1 MGNNYVYAWPLSNE
15 IFFCSKSFPT
25 FNLQNDFLM
34 KKWLP
39 VIFMLFSLSV
49 AAQKTDKHLQNEI
62 TSLIKGFNGDV
73 GIYVYDLSQN
83 KIAAVN
89 ADTIFPTASMVKV
102 PILIG
107 IMHKIHNG
115 DLTYHQEMLFTDSV
129 RYSEGEEIL
138 ASFKDS
144 QKIALNVLM
153 MLMMSMS
160 DNGASLWLQGLAG
173 GGTQI
178 NKYLDSLGMKDTRV
192 NSRTEGRKENY
203 HQYGWGQTTPREMAT
218 LMKMIVDNKIID
230 KQISERMLRLMSR
243 QFWDEDA
250 ISQIPPNIFVAD
262 KSGAVDQTRD
272 EVLYVNGPHPY
283 IFCICTKNNKD
294 TSWETNN
301 EAWVLTRKLS
311 SLLWNYFNPKS
322 NWQPSEYLK

>member
-1 MGNNYVYAWPLSNE
+1 MKLFFSFIFLLS
-15 IFFCSKSFPT
+15 T
-25 FNLQNDFLM
+25 FSIN
-34 KKWLP
+34 
-39 VIFMLFSLSV
+39 
-49 AAQKTDKHLQNEI
+49 AQKTDLHLQNEI
-62 TSLIKGFNGDV
+62 SNLLQGFNGDV
-73 GIYVYDLSQN
+73 GVYVYDISKN
-83 KIAAVN
+83 KIAAIN

-107 IMHKIHNG
+107 LMHKIHNG
-115 DLTYHQEMLFTDSV
+115 ELSYHQEMLFTDSV

-144 QKIALNVLM
+144 QHIALNVLT

-178 NKYLDSLGMKDTRV
+178 NKYLDSLGMKYTRV
-192 NSRTEGRKENY
+192 NSRTEGRKDDWRK
-203 HQYGWGQTTPREMAT
+203 YGWGQTTPREMAT
-218 LMKMIVDNKIID
+218 LMRYIVENKIINR
-230 KQISERMLRLMSR
+230 QISERMLRMMSR

-250 ISQIPPNIFVAD
+250 ISQIPPNVFVAD

-272 EVLYVNGPHPY
+272 EVLYVNGDHPY

-294 TSWETNN
+294 TSWETDN

-311 SLLWNYFNPKS
+311 ALLWKHFNPKS
-322 NWQPSEYLK
+322 DWQPPEYLK

>member
-1 MGNNYVYAWPLSNE
+1 MRTILV
-15 IFFCSKSFPT
+15 IFFSI
-25 FNLQNDFLM
+25 L
-34 KKWLP
+34 
-39 VIFMLFSLSV
+39 SLSV
-49 AAQKTDKHLQNEI
+49 MAQKTDKHLQNEI
-62 TSLIKGFNGDV
+62 ANLLKGFNGDV
-73 GIYVYDLSQN
+73 GVYVYDIKKN

-107 IMHKIHNG
+107 LMHKIYNG
-115 DLTYHQEMLFTDSV
+115 ELTYHQSMLFTDSV
-129 RYSEGEEIL
+129 RYAEGEEIL

-144 QKIALNVLM
+144 SKISLNVLM

-160 DNGASLWLQGLAG
+160 DNGASLWLQGLSG
-173 GGTQI
+173 GGEQI
-178 NKYLDSLGMKDTRV
+178 NKYLDSLGMKFTRV
-192 NSRTEGRKENY
+192 NSRTPGRKENWN
-203 HQYGWGQTTPREMAT
+203 QYGWGQTTPREMAT
-218 LMKMIVDNKIID
+218 LMKLIVENKIIN
-230 KQISERMLRLMSR
+230 KQISNRMLRLMSR

-262 KSGAVDQTRD
+262 KSGAVDQSRD
-272 EVLYVNGPHPY
+272 EVLYINGPHPY

-311 SLLWNYFNPKS
+311 ALLWNHYNPKS
-322 NWQPSEYLK
+322 KWQPDEYLK

>member
-1 MGNNYVYAWPLSNE
+1 MKLLFAFVFLLS
-15 IFFCSKSFPT
+15 IFSA
-25 FNLQNDFLM
+25 D
-34 KKWLP
+34 
-39 VIFMLFSLSV
+39 
-49 AAQKTDKHLQNEI
+49 AQKTDQHLQNQI
-62 TSLIKGFNGDV
+62 SKLLQGFNGDV
-73 GIYVYDLSQN
+73 GVYVYDISKN
-83 KIAAVN
+83 KMAAIN

-107 IMHKIHNG
+107 LMHKIHNG
-115 DLTYHQEMLFTDSV
+115 ELSYHQEMLFTDSV

-144 QKIALNVLM
+144 QHIALNVLT

-178 NKYLDSLGMKDTRV
+178 NQYLDSLGMKSTRV
-192 NSRTEGRKENY
+192 NSRIEGRKDDWRK
-203 HQYGWGQTTPREMAT
+203 YGWGQTTPREMAT
-218 LMKMIVDNKIID
+218 LMRYIVENKIINR
-230 KQISERMLRLMSR
+230 QISERMLRLMSR

-272 EVLYVNGPHPY
+272 EVLYVNGDHPY

-294 TSWETNN
+294 TSWETDN

-311 SLLWNYFNPKS
+311 ALLWKYFNPKS
-322 NWQPSEYLK
+322 DWQPAEYLK

>member
-1 MGNNYVYAWPLSNE
+1 MKILLS
-15 IFFCSKSFPT
+15 FV
-25 FNLQNDFLM
+25 LL
-34 KKWLP
+34 
-39 VIFMLFSLSV
+39 LFSSLGN
-49 AAQKTDKHLQNEI
+49 AQKTDKVLQKEM
-62 TSLIKGFNGDV
+62 TGLLQGFHGSV
-73 GIYVYDLSQN
+73 GVYVYDLSKN
-83 KIAAVN
+83 KIAGVN
-89 ADTIFPTASMVKV
+89 DDTIFPTASMVKV

-107 IMHKIHNG
+107 LMHKIHNG
-115 DLTYHQEMLFTDSV
+115 DLSYHQTMLFTDSV

-144 QKIALNVLM
+144 SHISLNTLM

-160 DNGASLWLQGLAG
+160 DNGASLWLQGLSG
-173 GGTQI
+173 GGVQI

-192 NSRTEGRKENY
+192 NSRTEGRKENWNE
-203 HQYGWGQTTPREMAT
+203 YGWGQTTPREMAT
-218 LMKMIVDNKIID
+218 LMKDIVENKIIN

-250 ISQIPPNIFVAD
+250 ISEIPPDVFVAD

-272 EVLYVNGPHPY
+272 EVLFVNGPHPY

-294 TSWETNN
+294 TSWEHDN

-311 SLLWNYFNPKS
+311 ALLWKYFNPKS
-322 NWQPSEYLK
+322 KWQPSDFLK

>member
-1 MGNNYVYAWPLSNE
+1 
-15 IFFCSKSFPT
+15 
-25 FNLQNDFLM
+25 M
-34 KKWLP
+34 KKLLAF
-39 VIFMLFSLSV
+39 VLMFTSFAV
-49 AAQKTDKHLQNEI
+49 AAQKTDTRLQNQI
-62 TSLIKGFNGDV
+62 SILLQGFHGDV
-73 GIYVYDLSQN
+73 GVYVYDMSKN

-107 IMHKIHNG
+107 LMHKIHNG
-115 DLTYHQEMLFTDSV
+115 ELTYHQDMLFTDSV
-129 RYSEGEEIL
+129 RYAEGQEIL

-144 QKIALNVLM
+144 QKIALNEVM

-160 DNGASLWLQGLAG
+160 DNGASLWLQGLSG

-178 NKYLDSLGMKDTRV
+178 NKYMDSLGMKYTRV
-192 NSRTEGRKENY
+192 NSRTPGRKGNY
-203 HQYGWGQTTPREMAT
+203 KQYGWGQTTPREMAT
-218 LMKMIVDNKIID
+218 LMKLIVENKIIN

-250 ISQIPPNIFVAD
+250 ISQIPPNVFVAD

-272 EVLYVNGPHPY
+272 EVLYVNGSHPY

-294 TSWETNN
+294 ASWETNN

-311 SLLWNYFNPKS
+311 ALLWKYFNPKS
-322 NWQPSEYLK
+322 NWQPDEYLK

>member
-1 MGNNYVYAWPLSNE
+1 
-15 IFFCSKSFPT
+15 
-25 FNLQNDFLM
+25 M
-34 KKWLP
+34 KKLF
-39 VIFMLFSLSV
+39 VFIFLFASIASF
-49 AAQKTDKHLQNEI
+49 AQKTDKHLQKEI
-62 TSLIKGFNGDV
+62 GDLLQDFNGDAGV
-73 GIYVYDLSQN
+73 FVYDISRN

-107 IMHKIHNG
+107 LMHKIHNG
-115 DLTYHQEMLFTDSV
+115 ELLYHQDMLFTDSV
-129 RYSEGEEIL
+129 RYSEGQEIL

-144 QKIALNVLM
+144 SKIALNELM

-160 DNGASLWLQGLAG
+160 DNGASLWMQGLSG

-178 NKYLDSLGMKDTRV
+178 NKYMDSLGMKYTRV

-203 HQYGWGQTTPREMAT
+203 KLYGWGQTTPREMAT
-218 LMKMIVDNKIID
+218 LMKMIVENKIID
-230 KQISERMLRLMSR
+230 KQISERMLRLMGR
-243 QFWDEDA
+243 QFWDEEA
-250 ISQIPPNIFVAD
+250 ISQIPPNVFVAD
-262 KSGAVDQTRD
+262 KSGAVDATRD
-272 EVLYVNGPHPY
+272 EVLYVKGAHPY

-311 SLLWNYFNPKS
+311 ALLWKYFNPKS
-322 NWQPSEYLK
+322 TWQPSEYLK

>member
-1 MGNNYVYAWPLSNE
+1 MKILLSS
-15 IFFCSKSFPT
+15 ILFLFT
-25 FNLQNDFLM
+25 FYSN
-34 KKWLP
+34 
-39 VIFMLFSLSV
+39 
-49 AAQKTDKHLQNEI
+49 AQKTDEALQKEI
-62 TSLIKGFNGDV
+62 ANLIRGFNGDV
-73 GIYVYDLSQN
+73 GVYVYDLSKN
-83 KIAAVN
+83 KIAGVN

-107 IMHKIHNG
+107 LMNKIHNG
-115 DLTYHQEMLFTDSV
+115 DMSYHQEMLFTDSV

-144 QKIALNVLM
+144 QHISLNTLM

-160 DNGASLWLQGLAG
+160 DNGASLWLQGLSG
-173 GGTQI
+173 GGAQI

-192 NSRTEGRKENY
+192 NSRTPGRKENY
-203 HQYGWGQTTPREMAT
+203 NEYGWGQTTPKEMAT
-218 LMKMIVDNKIID
+218 LMKDIVENKIIS

-250 ISQIPPNIFVAD
+250 ISQIPPNVFVAD

-272 EVLYVNGPHPY
+272 EVLYVNSSSHPY

-294 TSWETNN
+294 TSWEHDN
-301 EAWVLTRKLS
+301 EAWALTRKLS
-311 SLLWNYFNPKS
+311 ALLWKYFNPKS
-322 NWQPSEYLK
+322 KWQPSEFLK